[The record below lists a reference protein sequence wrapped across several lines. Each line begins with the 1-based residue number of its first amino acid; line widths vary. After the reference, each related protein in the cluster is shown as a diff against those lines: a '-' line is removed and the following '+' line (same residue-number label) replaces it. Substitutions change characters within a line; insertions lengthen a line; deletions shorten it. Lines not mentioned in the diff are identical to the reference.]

1 MLTIEFSVAIYGN
14 AGKTVQIKKI
24 AGRSEDFV
32 VQMTERGLSDLQ
44 YW

>member
-14 AGKTVQIKKI
+14 AGKTVQKKI